1 MSVFNETSKC
11 QQDSTN
17 AYIKRKEKDAKREN
31 RKKNRYYAIRE
42 V

>member
-1 MSVFNETSKC
+1 MKQIAS